1 MTATATEPR
10 FLSGRMRDLLVARG
24 EARASSPLTPLINL
38 GQGTPDLPTPPH
50 VLEAVRASFADP
62 YIQYTAYDGIPPLRA
77 AISAKLGRDNGL
89 DFDPDSEIMVT
100 NGAQEAV
107 FIAMQAT
114 IGPGD
119 ELLIGDPHY
128 TVYDEIAGLLGATVV
143 PVPSLPGEAFAYDM
157 DAMAAAIT
165 PRTKAIVLVSP
176 DNPTGAVQ
184 GTKTLARVAA
194 LATEHDLLVIS
205 DELYERFVFD
215 GARHVSFATLPGMRP
230 RTITI
235 GGLSKSYA
243 MTGWRAGY
251 LAYPAAYRA
260 AMILIKH
267 SISISTAVPVQ
278 VAALAA
284 LTGPPESLVER
295 MAVWEERRTFLY
307 ERLGELALPV
317 VRTPGAFYAM
327 IDISGTG
334 LTSAEFSAEFS
345 ARFAVEEGVRVTP
358 GAAFGPA
365 GDTYVRVS
373 YMTPRPD
380 LDAAL
385 DRLGRFWSRL
395 GGRS

>member
-1 MTATATEPR
+1 MTDTAKEPR
-10 FLSGRMRDLLVARG
+10 FLSDRIQDLIAARG
-24 EARASSPLTPLINL
+24 EARGASPSTPLINL
-38 GQGTPDLPTPPH
+38 GQGTPDLPTPPL

-77 AISAKLGRDNGL
+77 AIAAKLARDNGL
-89 DFDPDSEIMVT
+89 DYDPDSEIMVT

-107 FIAMQAT
+107 FIALQAT
-114 IGPGD
+114 VGRGD

-128 TVYDEIAGLLGATVV
+128 TVYDEIAGMLGATVV
-143 PVPSLPGEAFAYDM
+143 PVPSLPDQAFAYDM
-157 DAMAAAIT
+157 DAMAAAVT

-184 GTKTLARVAA
+184 GPETLSRIVA
-194 LATEHDLLVIS
+194 LATEHDLLIIS

-215 GARHVSFATLPGMRP
+215 GARHISFATLPGMRD

-235 GGLSKSYA
+235 GGFSKTYA

-251 LAYPAAYRA
+251 LAYPAEYRA

-267 SISISTAVPVQ
+267 SVSISTAVPVQ
-278 VAALAA
+278 MAALAA
-284 LTGPPESLVER
+284 LTGPPESLLER
-295 MAVWEERRTFLY
+295 MAVWETRRTFLY

-317 VRTPGAFYAM
+317 VRTPGAFYAL
-327 IDISGTG
+327 IDIADTG
-334 LTSAEFSAEFS
+334 LTSTEFST
-345 ARFAVEEGVRVTP
+345 RFAAEDGVRVTP
-358 GAAFGPA
+358 GSVFGPTGA
-365 GDTYVRVS
+365 AYVRVS

-395 GGRS
+395 GG